1 MGILGGFNQQNLN
14 QWIQGGLSTQYL
26 NNLANYGGA
35 MSSWWPM
42 AGPMSG
48 AGLGWSERADELRR
62 ASVANQDIMTR
73 AMNPE
78 TLTQLYRDS
87 GMFMTPEMQAAQLA
101 LGGTAGAFT
110 PARNTALQGFM
121 GGGWTPQYQQ
131 TFDRM
136 AAMRDGQ
143 GWQMAQPANI
153 GGELLSARGQTPES
167 VAMRSAMTNALN
179 TGGMNPYLWG
189 GQQSAAGVLGNQGYT
204 PGLAGLSQQ
213 GAQIMSE
220 GGWDPYTAAAGAI
233 GTEGLLRG
241 GGTATTDA
249 LQAVGT
255 NLAAREALMPMDKV
269 ISAAGDRAGNQAINQ
284 FQAAQRRAEA
294 RGGGPGAVRGG
305 IQNAGMADYA
315 DQAARMVADAQNQAM
330 MSQQGL
336 QLQQRGMGQQM
347 AQQAGQLEGSR
358 LGTMSSI
365 LGGAEQARQG
375 MYGYGAS
382 MMPQAESI
390 AAQRMGQAYGAIP
403 GMQQAGTAALN
414 AYGGLGQGG
423 MSNELARLGLGGN
436 LLDQYN
442 QTRLGAQGL
451 FNQAMGQQNQ
461 YALGMGNL
469 AQGMGGLQGDLY
481 GQQFGNYLGG
491 GQLGMNR
498 ASNIANAW
506 TQGVNA
512 QQGWNQLAN
521 QGFQAG
527 MGAAQ
532 FPAQGL
538 MDLART
544 WAGGAATNFNQ
555 QGMAAP
561 WAYGN

>member
-1 MGILGGFNQQNLN
+1 
-14 QWIQGGLSTQYL
+14 
-26 NNLANYGGA
+26 
-35 MSSWWPM
+35 
-42 AGPMSG
+42 
-48 AGLGWSERADELRR
+48 
-62 ASVANQDIMTR
+62 
-73 AMNPE
+73 
-78 TLTQLYRDS
+78 
-87 GMFMTPEMQAAQLA
+87 
-101 LGGTAGAFT
+101 
-110 PARNTALQGFM
+110 
-121 GGGWTPQYQQ
+121 
-131 TFDRM
+131 
-136 AAMRDGQ
+136 
-143 GWQMAQPANI
+143 
-153 GGELLSARGQTPES
+153 
-167 VAMRSAMTNALN
+167 
-179 TGGMNPYLWG
+179 
-189 GQQSAAGVLGNQGYT
+189 
-204 PGLAGLSQQ
+204 
-213 GAQIMSE
+213 
-220 GGWDPYTAAAGAI
+220 
-233 GTEGLLRG
+233 
-241 GGTATTDA
+241 
-249 LQAVGT
+249 
-255 NLAAREALMPMDKV
+255 
-269 ISAAGDRAGNQAINQ
+269 
-284 FQAAQRRAEA
+284 
-294 RGGGPGAVRGG
+294 
-305 IQNAGMADYA
+305 
-315 DQAARMVADAQNQAM
+315 
-330 MSQQGL
+330 
-336 QLQQRGMGQQM
+336 MGQQM

-358 LGTMSSI
+358 LGTMSRI

-382 MMPQAESI
+382 MMPQAEAI